1 MKRFQ
6 YLLLVSLVIISSSV
20 SAQNKY
26 ALLVGVSNYPANDSK
41 HQFWGNLSSDKDLDL
56 LKKTLPKQ
64 GFSAEHIYTLENEN
78 VTPEGIEKA
87 VENLCQQLAKGDI
100 VILHFSGHGQQI
112 TDLDGAEDDF
122 LDEAF
127 VCYNA
132 PTTYYE
138 GYKGEDHL
146 TDDQINVLISKIRIK
161 LGNNGNL
168 LVLFD
173 SCHSGN
179 MTRGGNNL
187 TKRGGEGK
195 IIIPKENIKQLLN
208 ERTSEGYSDWITSVD
223 ERVDLAPFCAISG
236 CLSGEVNYQI
246 QDKSM
251 VEYGSL
257 TYAFC
262 EVIKQPGIEKMN
274 YQDVSLRIKQII
286 QNKVSEHNISQ
297 HPSAEGN
304 LNTLFLSGKALGIKP
319 YFEIYKI
326 DRDLITVDAGLLSNL
341 NLGDSLCFKN
351 SSDKI
356 LAKGLIGRISAT
368 QCEVIVPKINSILK
382 LAESNYTAE
391 RWSRNLKADFIALY
405 IKGSNKKQIETVRDS
420 LSNLYGYDLVDDSL
434 KAKLIF
440 NIGKDK
446 TLSCYLKNQPNAFIR
461 KIQNQPFDSFSAVK
475 KELEAYFQMER
486 FSGLELIG
494 DLAAKISFKRFATPV
509 PKANDKNDYY
519 INDKYGYSCELPWE
533 NGIIGKMK
541 EKEIIQIE
549 INTTKPSYLVVI
561 NVVNGEIKTKQE
573 KLESRNLR
581 ANEPNILWFTVDKGD
596 LYKFILSDKHFS
608 LVNAPAVIQGKS
620 NLPADRGEKD
630 ASYLLFPKT
639 NTTRSGDQ
647 EFTIHNFFVEIE

>member
-26 ALLVGVSNYPANDSK
+26 ALLVGVSKYPANDSK

-161 LGNNGNL
+161 LGDNGNL

-187 TKRGGEGK
+187 TRRGGEGK

-368 QCEVIVPKINSILK
+368 QCEVIVPKINSTLK

-461 KIQNQPFDSFSAVK
+461 KIHNQPFEYFSAVK
-475 KELEAYFQMER
+475 KELEAYFLMER
-486 FSGLELIG
+486 FSSIELNG
-494 DLAAKISFKRFATPV
+494 DLDAKVSFKRFSQKVTNRSETDTIEIEA
-509 PKANDKNDYY
+509 KNGKYY
-519 INDKYGYSCELPWE
+519 THILEWE
-533 NGIIGKMK
+533 NGITGKMK
-541 EKEIIQIE
+541 NKDLFQME
-549 INTTKPSYLVVI
+549 TSSSKPIYAVMVNI
-561 NVVNGEIKTKQE
+561 VNGEITNPRSLKSINIKPNTAFPFW
-573 KLESRNLR
+573 STV
-581 ANEPNILWFTVDKGD
+581 EPGD
-596 LYKFILSDKHFS
+596 LYKIIISDKQFD
-608 LVNAPAVIQGKS
+608 LTNAPAVINGKS
-620 NLPADRGEKD
+620 NLSRGSGD
-630 ASYLLFPKT
+630 AIDLLFPKT
-639 NTTRSGDQ
+639 NSSRGGDQ
-647 EFTIHNFFVEIE
+647 EFSIYNFKVEID